1 MINRNP
7 TALVYYRTLFANSL
21 FFTFETWIHYF
32 QVNFVKRISS
42 RILQKPSPTLCVFI
56 NCPRCHHLSNCFFF
70 FPADSDSRVHSVP
83 ALAPTEFGSRSR
95 GPCAVNAMKYICGSQ
110 SHHWALGFF
119 KPYIWQLCICFWGVS
134 GMWVTNAVLHVGYV
148 HQGIWR
154 MWVWLSETC
163 RKSCLWLI

>member
-70 FPADSDSRVHSVP
+70 FPRRLWQSGTQCPGSCTDWVRFSFSRPVCSKRHEIYMWQPVTP
-83 ALAPTEFGSRSR
+83 
-95 GPCAVNAMKYICGSQ
+95 
-110 SHHWALGFF
+110 LGFGF
-119 KPYIWQLCICFWGVS
+119 LQTIYLATLYMFLRGFWHVSNQRSITRRLCTS
-134 GMWVTNAVLHVGYV
+134 GHMKDVGLTE
-148 HQGIWR
+148 WN
-154 MWVWLSETC
+154 MS
-163 RKSCLWLI
+163 